1 MFTLQVKVNTCDHND
16 NKQEYALP
24 EMTNGLQA
32 NKHAAF
38 IGFSDLPLADD
49 VYFPKVTMEMSS
61 KAGDITVATVVL
73 HFFLYFLL
81 ILSVIH
87 FSHER

>member
-1 MFTLQVKVNTCDHND
+1 MI
-16 NKQEYALP
+16 
-24 EMTNGLQA
+24 NGLQA
-32 NKHAAF
+32 NKHAVF

-61 KAGDITVATVVL
+61 KAEGTRHHGGYHRF
-73 HFFLYFLL
+73 HFLFLNLFIYFLL